1 MKITE
6 RIIQVLWQTFFQQ
19 AIFEKAVRDPHE
31 YTRRNISPS
40 APLYFPQF
48 TYDEAMKTWGSD
60 KPDTRL
66 GSKIRQVQ
74 DILDPALKS
83 KITSLEDPV
92 IDLLSVKT
100 SSSPEKARKFISS
113 FLDNPSAA
121 AYMDNP
127 HGAPGIFIFDPSKP
141 MSGLSSF
148 EHDAAKKIMGV
159 LHPQRGDILVLQARP
174 NHAFMGESST
184 MIGNLRRDIHMAL
197 VSQEIARK
205 PRHHEFLWITD
216 FPLFSPTNDT
226 DPGQGGKA
234 GIQSTHHPFTAP
246 KTLSDLKMMATEPL
260 SCKGDHFDLVIDG
273 VEVGGGSRRIHDSKA
288 QEMVLKDILK
298 VPDKQAEEFRPLL
311 EALRAG
317 CPPHA
322 GIALGFDRLMAIM
335 RQTSS
340 VRDVIAFPKS
350 ARGEDKMMGA
360 PSSIDV
366 QRWAEYHMIVA
377 GSEEGLD
384 LKKEKDGFAAISK
397 EVDEEL

>member
-1 MKITE
+1 
-6 RIIQVLWQTFFQQ
+6 
-19 AIFEKAVRDPHE
+19 
-31 YTRRNISPS
+31 
-40 APLYFPQF
+40 
-48 TYDEAMKTWGSD
+48 
-60 KPDTRL
+60 
-66 GSKIRQVQ
+66 
-74 DILDPALKS
+74 
-83 KITSLEDPV
+83 
-92 IDLLSVKT
+92 
-100 SSSPEKARKFISS
+100 
-113 FLDNPSAA
+113 
-121 AYMDNP
+121 
-127 HGAPGIFIFDPSKP
+127 
-141 MSGLSSF
+141 
-148 EHDAAKKIMGV
+148 
-159 LHPQRGDILVLQARP
+159 
-174 NHAFMGESST
+174 
-184 MIGNLRRDIHMAL
+184 MAL
-197 VSQEIARK
+197 VSQDIARK
-205 PRHHEFLWITD
+205 PRYHEFLWITD

-226 DPGQGGKA
+226 DPGHGGKA

-298 VPDKQAEEFRPLL
+298 VPDKQVEEFRPLL

-350 ARGEDKMMGA
+350 GRGEDKMAGA

-384 LKKEKDGFAAISK
+384 LKKEKDGFAAIPK
-397 EVDEEL
+397 EVDGELRRAAEPVSQSPGSTQPEESNITPSTPS